1 MNSPYWWLLVSATGQ
16 ANLGVLLRDNLILK
30 LTMFV
35 KHGQGQKGL
44 KGWVE
49 GQSRLFGLTRM

>member
-35 KHGQGQKGL
+35 KHGHGEAGL
-44 KGWVE
+44 CC
-49 GQSRLFGLTRM
+49 